1 MLSNRKITL
10 AQNQLHQQL
19 SWANLK
25 IIHHCSSS
33 FTIIFNVIRT
43 ITFITTIISTA
54 YSSIKI
60 STPCQFCL
68 ICTTQHQS
76 LLRLQI
82 LHNGGKCCRWK
93 LPPPDSSKQQLQAH
107 QAWETSTWLRIFK
120 PKFEKQLH
128 ARQSVLQGLS
138 TPQGEHNHKR
148 LRPSEKK
155 ASDSCILRSCQST
168 PWSQQTKPTH
178 SKAIQSIVRS
188 RPRMWISLQ
197 PRRMWR
203 SS

>member
-82 LHNGGKCCRWK
+82 LHNGGKNAAGESCLPLTHQNSSCR
-93 LPPPDSSKQQLQAH
+93 H
-107 QAWETSTWLRIFK
+107 
-120 PKFEKQLH
+120 
-128 ARQSVLQGLS
+128 
-138 TPQGEHNHKR
+138 
-148 LRPSEKK
+148 
-155 ASDSCILRSCQST
+155 
-168 PWSQQTKPTH
+168 TKPEKH
-178 SKAIQSIVRS
+178 PHGSESSNQSLKNSYMQGKTSCKV
-188 RPRMWISLQ
+188 
-197 PRRMWR
+197 
-203 SS
+203 